1 MGQWTRTNFGVS
13 KTIQF
18 TDLQIRT
25 VLPDADVVL
34 VPAIGGAVILPHIV
48 SYILAPWV
56 ADYTNLDAQGNV
68 NVNVNGL
75 FTPPT
80 FTLAGLLAQGH
91 RNVVWQCLG
100 RDYDYTPVNYDDAVG
115 QALVLNLDNDGSG
128 AFTGGDPT
136 TVLTVQVFY
145 EVLRIPA

>member
-1 MGQWTRTNFGVS
+1 MGRITRTNFGVS
-13 KTIQF
+13 KIIQF

-25 VLPDADVVL
+25 VLADAVVTL
-34 VPAIGGAVILPHIV
+34 VAAIPGAVILLHIV
-48 SYILAPWV
+48 SYILSPWV
-56 ADYTNLDAQGNV
+56 ANYTNLDVVGNV
-68 NVNVNGL
+68 NVNINGL

-91 RNVVWQCLG
+91 ANLIWQNLG
-100 RDYDYTPVNYDDAVG
+100 RDYDYTPVACLSAVN
-115 QALVLNLDNDGSG
+115 QPLTLNLDNNGSG
-128 AFTGGDPT
+128 PFTGGDPA